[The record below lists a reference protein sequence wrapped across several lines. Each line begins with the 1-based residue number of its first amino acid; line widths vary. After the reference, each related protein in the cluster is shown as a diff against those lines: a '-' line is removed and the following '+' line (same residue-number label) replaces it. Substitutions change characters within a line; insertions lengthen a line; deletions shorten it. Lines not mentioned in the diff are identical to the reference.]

1 MTTIHTMCRRRRAA
15 HSRRM
20 RSWRFDHL
28 PCSPRS
34 RLIDERR
41 WTAADP
47 DHARVLVHRVAN
59 RSPRWTRPRLVRA
72 SRPRAGG

>member
-15 HSRRM
+15 HSRWM
-20 RSWRFDHL
+20 RSWRFDRL

-34 RLIDERR
+34 QPIDERR

-47 DHARVLVHRVAN
+47 DHARVLVHRVVS
-59 RSPRWTRPRLVRA
+59 RSPRWSRPRLVRA